1 MSSWLPITEYAV
13 KNRVSVSTIRRRI
26 KNNELNHKLDGGKY
40 FILDEGDALA
50 KSPIEVSSQGSKAIN
65 TDIACSSVEEVL
77 DFAER
82 SIKEIT
88 KLNQEL
94 ITEKDTVI
102 INQRKKIQDLQEEL
116 SELKMLITLLE
127 KKQPQSKTP
136 IY

>member
-26 KNNELNHKLDGGKY
+26 KNHELNHKLDGGKY
-40 FILDEGDALA
+40 LILDEGDTLA
-50 KSPIEVSSQGSKAIN
+50 QNPSDTSFQSPN
-65 TDIACSSVEEVL
+65 TEPTGNSVEEVL

-94 ITEKDTVI
+94 ITEKDTII
-102 INQRKKIQDLQEEL
+102 INQKKKIQDLQEEL
-116 SELKMLITLLE
+116 SELKMLINLLE
-127 KKQPQSKTP
+127 KKQTLSL
-136 IY
+136 